1 MMISLRLG
9 GLMMG
14 RDLRQETTLGRHVS
28 PGRTI
33 EAMLGDLQKVAA
45 SKASPVFRV
54 LDARTRGLVAIGAAV
69 AMGASTSTY
78 RSVVDQALAAGA
90 TIEECIGACFAVAS
104 AVGAARMVAAA
115 PRIAAALGYDI
126 DRALE

>member
-1 MMISLRLG
+1 MTSG
-9 GLMMG
+9 
-14 RDLRQETTLGRHVS
+14 DETAFDRRVS
-28 PGRTI
+28 PGRTL
-33 EAMLGDLQKVAA
+33 EEMLGDLEKIAA
-45 SKASPVFRV
+45 SMASPVFRV

-78 RSVVDQALAAGA
+78 RSVVDHALAAGA

-104 AVGAARMVAAA
+104 AVGAARIVTAA

-126 DRALE
+126 VLALE